1 MPPRRPRSAM
11 EPTTDQLVRIVTDLH
26 KATDAL
32 PADERQTYEDAQRS
46 VVEAR
51 SSPEVHED
59 HVRIL

>member
-1 MPPRRPRSAM
+1 MPPRRTKSAM
-11 EPTTDQLVRIVTDLH
+11 EPTTDHLVSIVTDLR
-26 KATDAL
+26 KATEAL
-32 PADERQTYEDAQRS
+32 PPSDRQSYEDAQRS